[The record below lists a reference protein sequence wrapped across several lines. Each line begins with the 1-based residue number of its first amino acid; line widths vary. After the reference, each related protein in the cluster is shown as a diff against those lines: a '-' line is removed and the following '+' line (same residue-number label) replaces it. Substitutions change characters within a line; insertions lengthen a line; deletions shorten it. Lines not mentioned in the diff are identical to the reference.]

1 MLTIKKIHKNFGSC
15 QAVIDLSLELA
26 KGEIFG
32 FLGPNGAG
40 KTTTIKMIAGLLHPS
55 SGQILI
61 DAIDVH
67 LSPVEAKQHLAYIPD
82 EPYLYEKLT
91 GYESLQLIGKLRQI
105 PPLLI
110 KKRIEELLSIFSLE
124 EFAHQYTENYS
135 HGTRQKFVFACAL
148 LSRPQLLLIDEPMVG
163 LDPQNSFLVKN
174 LLRQVATQ
182 NQVTIFLSTHT
193 LSLAEEI
200 CDQIGIINHGQ
211 LLACD
216 TIPALKKQ
224 AHAENMNLE
233 QLFLSLTGQANN
245 QHLVW

>member
-1 MLTIKKIHKNFGSC
+1 MLTIKNLNKNFGNC
-15 QAVIDLSLELA
+15 QAVNNLNLELA

-40 KTTTIKMIAGLLHPS
+40 KTTTIKMIASLLHPC

-61 DAIDVH
+61 DDIDVH
-67 LSPVEAKQHLAYIPD
+67 LSPVAAKQHLSYIPD

-105 PPLLI
+105 PPLLV
-110 KKRIEELLSIFSLE
+110 KERIEESFLLFNLE

-148 LSRPQLLLIDEPMVG
+148 LSRPKLLLIDEPMVG

-174 LLRQVATQ
+174 LLRQIATQ

-193 LSLAEEI
+193 LS
-200 CDQIGIINHGQ
+200 
-211 LLACD
+211 
-216 TIPALKKQ
+216 
-224 AHAENMNLE
+224 
-233 QLFLSLTGQANN
+233 
-245 QHLVW
+245 